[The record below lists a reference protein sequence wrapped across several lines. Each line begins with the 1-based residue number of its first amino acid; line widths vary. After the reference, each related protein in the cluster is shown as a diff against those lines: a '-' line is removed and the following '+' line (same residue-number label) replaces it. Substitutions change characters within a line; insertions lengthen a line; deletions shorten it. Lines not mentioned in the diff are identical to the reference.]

1 MWMDCKLTEEEQG
14 WNSYR
19 GENGLPPIKL
29 RRYPYTFSVSSI
41 NQSVSIPHFTS
52 RRARVFAITWTGDV
66 SAFKVSIATSTGEK
80 LTVNPCHIPLLCG
93 HSIFSTYT
101 RLAVAVAAGYP
112 AGVLGAVAP
121 ANSEQPGWVLTLDP
135 NFVLPGNVALQFD
148 YILEDR
154 SPTGDLVL
162 NAAGTYTVNHMVHQW
177 EFPGFQ
183 GGSS

>member
-1 MWMDCKLTEEEQG
+1 MWMDCKLTKEEQK
-14 WNSYR
+14 WCSYR
-19 GENGLPPIKL
+19 GENGLPPVKT
-29 RRYPYTFSVSSI
+29 RRYPYQFTISSI
-41 NQSVSIPHFTS
+41 GQSVSVPHFTS
-52 RRARVFAITWTGDV
+52 RRSRVFAITWTGDV

-93 HSIFSTYT
+93 HSIFSTY
-101 RLAVAVAAGYP
+101 RRGLVSGYP
-112 AGVLGAVAP
+112 ATVLGATPP
-121 ANSEQPGWVLTLDP
+121 ASSMKAGWVMTLNP

-148 YILEDR
+148 YTLEDV

-162 NAAGTYTVNHMVHQW
+162 TNQGSYTVSHMVHQW